1 MLKVPRRFCLQR
13 FCLLRCDL
21 PHHTED
27 IIAKQSRVD
36 GGFYPALD
44 QLKQPIDIKVVY
56 DDDHFAIVSKPAGTV
71 VDSRRKMNGT
81 NLRSLLPYFLK
92 APKHGTLQIL
102 TRPNTCHRLDKET
115 SGLLIVAKTK
125 PAHMDLLQQF
135 RNRTI
140 KKTYCALVHGKPS
153 RPEETRLG
161 SDQNEGLVA
170 HASGK
175 SGEVDEQARNSRWQL
190 IDHALQDKSVAQSA
204 VTVWRLLKEI
214 PCAEAKQG
222 TLSLVEMKP
231 QTGRHHQLRRHM
243 VSIDARADARFPQS
257 GIVLNLHLLQ

>member
-1 MLKVPRRFCLQR
+1 MLKLPRRFSLQC
-13 FCLLRCDL
+13 FCLLRCDIL
-21 PHHTED
+21 NHTED
-27 IIAKQSRVD
+27 VIAKQARVE
-36 GGFYPALD
+36 GGFYPSLD
-44 QLKQPIDIKVVY
+44 QLKQPIDIMVVH
-56 DDDHFAIVSKPAGTV
+56 DDDHFAIVNKPAGTV

-81 NLRSLLPYFLK
+81 NLRSVLPYFLN

-135 RNRTI
+135 RNHTI
-140 KKTYCALVHGKPS
+140 KKTYCALVHGRPS
-153 RPEETRLG
+153 QPEETRLG
-161 SDQNEGLVA
+161 SDQMEWLAVRA
-170 HASGK
+170 AGK
-175 SGEVDEQARNSRWQL
+175 SGEGDEQTRKSRWQL

-243 VSIDARADARFPQS
+243 VSIDARIMSRCSFSP
-257 GIVLNLHLLQ
+257 V